1 MTSPYRIPAPLQNTI
16 DNLSYIGNTEEGDK
30 LFFKENI
37 HISSTS
43 WLARVRRYYHNEC
56 LETQKKIIKEIVE
69 SGLDSLK
76 TYKEN
81 VHYSRL
87 LQEFNKA
94 KNGLCNLRN
103 TYLKQGYET
112 TELSTQIYI
121 MQNQIA
127 NLPLQQKIDA
137 GILVVSDIKN
147 TDVKHVNNYQHSTLH
162 EDEQDTTFIIDT
174 STNSASAIVAE
185 QGLRTIIPTPTD
197 AINIVKNAT
206 NTMQT
211 ELSNKMPIPNGT
223 RTPYNSYA
231 SPTTVTNQPR
241 ITKTTTTY

>member
-1 MTSPYRIPAPLQNTI
+1 MTSQYRIPAPLQNTI
-16 DNLSYIGNTEEGDK
+16 DNLSYLGNTEEGDK

-37 HISSTS
+37 HISSSS
-43 WLARVRRYYHNEC
+43 WFARVRRYYHNEC

-121 MQNQIA
+121 MQNQLA
-127 NLPLQQKIDA
+127 NLPHKQKIDA
-137 GILVVSDIKN
+137 GILVVHDIKD
-147 TDVKHVNNYQHSTLH
+147 TDIKDVNNYQQSSLH
-162 EDEQDTTFIIDT
+162 NDEQDTRFIINT

-206 NTMQT
+206 NTMPT
-211 ELSNKMPIPNGT
+211 ELSNKMPIPDNT

-231 SPTTVTNQPR
+231 STTVTNQPR

>member
-1 MTSPYRIPAPLQNTI
+1 MTSQYRIPAPLQNTI
-16 DNLSYIGNTEEGDK
+16 DNLSYLGNTEEGDK

-37 HISSTS
+37 HISSSS
-43 WLARVRRYYHNEC
+43 WFARVRRYYHNEC

-69 SGLDSLK
+69 TGLDSLK

-121 MQNQIA
+121 MQNQLD
-127 NLPLQQKIDA
+127 NLPHKQKIDA
-137 GILVVSDIKN
+137 GILVVHDIKH
-147 TDVKHVNNYQHSTLH
+147 TDDEHVNNYQHHTMHKH
-162 EDEQDTTFIIDT
+162 EPDNTFIVNT

-185 QGLRTIIPTPTD
+185 QGLKSIIPTPTD
-197 AINIVKNAT
+197 AINIVNNT
-206 NTMQT
+206 NHSMSN
-211 ELSNKMPIPNGT
+211 ELSNKMPIPDGA
-223 RTPYNSYA
+223 RAPYNSFV
-231 SPTTVTNQPR
+231 SPATVTNQPR